1 MAELVNDEKK
11 LVQTKKG
18 ELNKILYSNNVSED
32 VFEMIHD
39 SRRRAMGRVYTERTR
54 NKYKQILAKLQS
66 EKENLKIE
74 KQILEAEINLL
85 EDIMKD

>member
-1 MAELVNDEKK
+1 MNEKK

-32 VFEMIHD
+32 VFEMIHKIGKRAMNTKIICCP
-39 SRRRAMGRVYTERTR
+39 RRRVIISHKELRD
-54 NKYKQILAKLQS
+54 

-74 KQILEAEINLL
+74 KQALMAEINLFRDL
-85 EDIMKD
+85 LKD